1 MQFLFRNGRL
11 GVMTQALVILS
22 IASLAVS
29 SLAETRA
36 KFASTWRA
44 PGATAMSYAG
54 KKVVGLVASDDLSL
68 RMSAEEALARELT
81 ARGVE
86 GVAAYRVIPG
96 EEIRSP
102 QNAKQ
107 WFDKIGAA
115 GVVIMRVVDLSKEKI
130 PSAVVWA
137 GTSYYGSLWDY
148 YPYAWGAAIPIGP
161 GRTETK
167 VLVETLIF
175 DIAGNK
181 LVWAG
186 TSETVN
192 PKDAQATVNGIVT
205 SAAEQMKKDGL
216 IRKK

>member
-1 MQFLFRNGRL
+1 
-11 GVMTQALVILS
+11 MTQALAILS
-22 IASLAVS
+22 ILSLAVS
-29 SLAETRA
+29 SALETKA
-36 KFASTWRA
+36 KFTSTWKA
-44 PGATAMSYAG
+44 PGAAAMSYAG
-54 KKVVGLVASDDLSL
+54 RKVVGLVVSDDLSL

-96 EEIRSP
+96 EEIRNTE
-102 QNAKQ
+102 NAKR
-107 WFDKIGAA
+107 WFEKIGAA

-137 GTSYYGSLWDY
+137 GATYYGSLWDY
-148 YPYAWGAAIPIGP
+148 YPYAWGSAIAIGP

-192 PKDAQATVNGIVT
+192 PKDAQATVKGIVT
-205 SAAEQMKKDGL
+205 SAADQMKKDGL
-216 IRKK
+216 IRNK